1 MAYEQ
6 RDNSGS
12 LFKNATKT
20 SENSPDYSGKA
31 MVGGVEHFMDA
42 WIKTSKD
49 GAKWMSFS
57 FKAMTK
63 QPAKPRGPAG
73 WDPKPQA
80 DEDSDIPF

>member
-12 LFKNATKT
+12 LFRNEEKK
-20 SENSPDYSGKA
+20 ENGPDYSGKA
-31 MVGGVEHFMDA
+31 LVGGTEYFMDA
-42 WIKTSKD
+42 WLKQSEN
-49 GAKWMSFS
+49 GRKWMSFS

-63 QPAKPRGPAG
+63 QPGKPPRGPAG

-80 DEDSDIPF
+80 EDDIPF

>member
-80 DEDSDIPF
+80 EDDIPF